1 MTSNLPVGA
10 GVSSSAALTSATL
23 FALNQ
28 LFSLGL
34 GKTVMAKLA
43 QQVEHHFAGVNCGI
57 MDMFTSLMG
66 KENHAIQLDC

>member
-1 MTSNLPVGA
+1 KTSIHWVNYVLGAIIELKQRGYDIQGFNAVITSNLPVGA

-34 GKTVMAKLA
+34 GKTVMAK
-43 QQVEHHFAGVNCGI
+43 
-57 MDMFTSLMG
+57 
-66 KENHAIQLDC
+66 